1 MHRESAMVM
10 GHNTVPMLPPLL
22 VVPIFRWQSSVRV
35 DSRVLFCPTALL
47 DFRRKGHNMKIKYQ
61 IIAQNVEIEV
71 NNDWSNLFID
81 LHHREDIINN
91 IEIRQQSQTHHLIV
105 WVLTNVL
112 LPILVNIIVNIT
124 WSVIG
129 QVLFPTNVNEEPHI
143 FSQVV
148 YHTELHQNIEV
159 LGNVPY
165 YFEVE
170 IQDESSGCRYAGCV
184 SESSISLIESEEKWI
199 GLE

>member
-1 MHRESAMVM
+1 MYPAALCGWASLFEKVNRPGSRTRKSH
-10 GHNTVPMLPPLL
+10 
-22 VVPIFRWQSSVRV
+22 SSQWG
-35 DSRVLFCPTALL
+35 SCS
-47 DFRRKGHNMKIKYQ
+47 G
-61 IIAQNVEIEV
+61 AQNRPLRYRRGHFHWEGTISGKYKFSFSVSFV
-71 NNDWSNLFID
+71 SNRFF
-81 LHHREDIINN
+81 
-91 IEIRQQSQTHHLIV
+91 
-105 WVLTNVL
+105 
-112 LPILVNIIVNIT
+112 PILVNIIVNIT

-184 SESSISLIESEEKWI
+184 SESSISLMESEEKWI